1 MQKSSLCD
9 YSDAYILAKG
19 NISIES
25 QKGDNVNN
33 GEKEVVFKNCDPFT
47 DCISK
52 INNTQIDNNK
62 DIDVVMTEKTSLINQ
77 LKVIRERMITF
88 GKFQAAINSA
98 LFKFKQKITGKIAA
112 NGLKGVEIMVL
123 VKD

>member
-1 MQKSSLCD
+1 MQKSCLCD
-9 YSDAYILAKG
+9 YSDPYILAKG

-25 QKGDNVNN
+25 QRGDNVNN

-112 NGLKGVEIMVL
+112 NGLKGVEIMVP

>member
-19 NISIES
+19 NNISIES

-33 GEKEVVFKNCDPFT
+33 EEKEVVFKNCDPFT

-77 LKVIRERMITF
+77 LKVI
-88 GKFQAAINSA
+88 
-98 LFKFKQKITGKIAA
+98 
-112 NGLKGVEIMVL
+112 
-123 VKD
+123 

>member
-1 MQKSSLCD
+1 MQKSCLCD
-9 YSDAYILAKG
+9 YSDPYILAKG

-25 QKGDNVNN
+25 QRGDNVNN

-52 INNTQIDNNK
+52 TNNTQIDNNK

-77 LKVIRERMITF
+77 LKVIWERMITF

-112 NGLKGVEIMVL
+112 NGLKSVEIMVP